1 MAAAGEPL
9 ASPRVVAAVVSPR
22 EEVLAAADGH
32 TILVF
37 DATVA
42 AVCEPLAPPRVGAA
56 ESLSLGTL
64 T

>member
-32 TILVF
+32 TSFVL
-37 DATVA
+37 DEHVA
-42 AVCEPLAPPRVGAA
+42 ATHEPLAPP
-56 ESLSLGTL
+56 
-64 T
+64 